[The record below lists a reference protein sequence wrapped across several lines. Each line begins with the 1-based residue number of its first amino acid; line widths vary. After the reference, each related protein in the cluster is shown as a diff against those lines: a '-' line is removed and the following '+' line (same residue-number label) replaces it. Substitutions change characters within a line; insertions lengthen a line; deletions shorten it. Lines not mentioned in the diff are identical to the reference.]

1 MNKDFYVGD
10 VLKESFNFIVNK
22 PVILLPMFIA
32 LLIGQIIDRL
42 TLSSIDISDATVPLE
57 DILKLFPLLLAVI
70 FISLMFQIVADGMYP
85 QIIKNMIE
93 KKEIELI
100 TAFRHV
106 IQHALP
112 LIAANIL
119 IFILIFIG
127 TLFFI
132 IPGVLFIIW
141 YFYTVPAIMLENRG
155 ALAGMKASKS
165 FAADK
170 KFKTFLVFI
179 VPLLIFLPIDII
191 ATIVLNSIPTV
202 LETVSLIL
210 YSLLCTWISII
221 PAYIYIKKYEK
232 LNVEL

>member
-1 MNKDFYVGD
+1 MNKNFYVGD

-32 LLIGQIIDRL
+32 LLICQIIDRL
-42 TLSSIDISDATVPLE
+42 TLSSIDISTETASIE
-57 DILKLFPLLLAVI
+57 DILNLFPLLVAVI
-70 FISLMFQIVADGMYP
+70 FVSIIIIIVAEGMYP

-112 LIAANIL
+112 LMAAGIL
-119 IFILIFIG
+119 ISILVYIGILI
-127 TLFFI
+127 FI

-141 YFYTVPAIMLENRG
+141 YFYAVPAIMLENRG

-165 FAADK
+165 FADDK
-170 KFKTFLVFI
+170 KFKTFQVFI
-179 VPLLIFLPIDII
+179 IPLLIFFLVN
-191 ATIVLNSIPTV
+191 VLAAVVLGLIPMV
-202 LETVSLIL
+202 LETVNLIIN
-210 YSLLCTWISII
+210 SILLTWMSII
-221 PAYIYIKKYEK
+221 PAYIYIKNDE
-232 LNVEL
+232 NQM